1 MMMEA
6 DVVMGRL
13 YGENDTVAKRP
24 VMGHPP
30 ATESDI
36 TLTDFLNT
44 IVMVRNLLYRIV
56 CLRMLNDVIIFYY
69 IVDFLLLIIFI
80 GII

>member
-56 CLRMLNDVIIFYY
+56 CLRMLNDVMASFSTT
-69 IVDFLLLIIFI
+69 LLISYFS
-80 GII
+80 

>member
-44 IVMVRNLLYRIV
+44 IVMVRDLLCRIV
-56 CLRMLNDVIIFYY
+56 FLRMFNGISFYFIFN
-69 IVDFLLLIIFI
+69 F
-80 GII
+80 

>member
-44 IVMVRNLLYRIV
+44 IVMVRDLLCRIV
-56 CLRMLNDVIIFYY
+56 FLRMLNDINE
-69 IVDFLLLIIFI
+69 
-80 GII
+80 